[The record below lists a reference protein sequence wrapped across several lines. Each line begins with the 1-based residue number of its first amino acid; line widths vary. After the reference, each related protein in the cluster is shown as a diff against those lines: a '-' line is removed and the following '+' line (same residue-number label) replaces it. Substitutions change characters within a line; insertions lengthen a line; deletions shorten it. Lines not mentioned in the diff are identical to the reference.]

1 MILVGALTFYTLP
14 VAQYPN
20 ISPPTVMVTATY
32 PGADAKTVANTV
44 GEPLEQQINGV
55 EGMMY
60 MSSNSGSD
68 GSYQLTITFQN
79 GTDVDEATVK
89 VQNRVSQV
97 QNTLPE
103 PVLEQGVS
111 VNSQSSNIL
120 MFIAMDADSAY
131 NYDALYLTNYAQLH
145 ITDALS
151 RVEGVGDVGA
161 FGGGEYSMRVWLDPM
176 KMKARG
182 LQPSDIKAAIES
194 QNVDVSAGTLGA
206 NPDSQGAEFQF
217 TLTSQG
223 MLKDPQQF
231 ENIIIRGN
239 EQDGLLRLKDVG
251 RVELGS
257 DSYTNIA
264 RVNGKQTALIAISQE
279 SGANALE
286 VEKGVKAELEK
297 LAKYFPEGVNYQI
310 LLDSTDYI
318 TESIDDLAMT
328 FVETTL
334 LVMLVILIFL
344 QSWRAVIIPMLTIPV
359 SLIATFAVMKLLG
372 FSLNTLTLFGLVL
385 SIAIVVDDAIV
396 VVEDCQRIIDQGKL
410 NARQA
415 SLKAMKELQGAIVGE
430 VLVLLSVF
438 IPTAFVSGITGELYK
453 QFALTIAA
461 STAFS
466 GFNALTFTPAMCAMF
481 LKPSNKGKKQFFIYR
496 WFNKGYGA
504 TLSLYCRLVG
514 NFLKKPWVALLA
526 FFAIVIPAF
535 ILYTDLPTSYI
546 PEEDMGYFMTNIQLP
561 EGASL
566 DRTDKVTT
574 QVMNAIKEIPG
585 VRNVLSTAG
594 HSFMGGS
601 GSNMAGCFVMLEPW
615 KDRKSRQEKIN
626 AIIAKADEVC
636 ATIQEPVV
644 FSLNPPAI
652 PGLGASSGLQMQLL
666 DINNLGASAL
676 GDALQSLRQAAAKYP
691 EVGKLTSLYEGE
703 VPQYKV
709 KIDRDKASMLGL
721 NINDIYSAL
730 SNYVGGNFVN
740 EFEDFGRMYHVNISG
755 EGAARAHPDDI
766 LQISVRNSKGEM
778 VSFGAFANVERSMG
792 DANVSRYNMYQ
803 TASLTATPP
812 HGVSSG
818 NAIKAMEKMVSETLG
833 DNFSYAWT
841 GIAFQETGSST
852 TISMVLLFAVIIT
865 FLVLAAQ
872 YGSWTDPLAVI
883 IAMPTAVLGTAIGC
897 IFMSQSVS
905 IYTQIGLILLLGL
918 SAKNAILIVEYAKE
932 YREAGQDIRQAA
944 FDAGRVRF
952 RPIMMTAFAFVFG
965 VMPMLFATGA
975 GANARIALGT
985 AVVFGMF
992 VNALVGTLFV
1002 PDCWD
1007 ILQRFQEKYLAKY
1020 FKIKTAVT
1028 NNDETTDTTDNT
1040 IDSSSE

>member
-818 NAIKAMEKMVSETLG
+818 NAIKAMEKMVNETLG